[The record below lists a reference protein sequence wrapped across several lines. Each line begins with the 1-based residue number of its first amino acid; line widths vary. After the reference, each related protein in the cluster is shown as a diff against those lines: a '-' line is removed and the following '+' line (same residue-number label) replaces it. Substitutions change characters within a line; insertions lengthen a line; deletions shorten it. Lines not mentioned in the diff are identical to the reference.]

1 MKVDSDME
9 PELAA
14 ELDQERLGDA
24 EVTGGESDSLE
35 AVEGPEVTG
44 EGGEVLGEDMAR
56 RDPEMTS
63 TGRARRSN
71 TTAGQKE

>member
-1 MKVDSDME
+1 MKDSDME

-24 EVTGGESDSLE
+24 EVTGGEGDTLE
-35 AVEGPEVTG
+35 AVEGPEDTG

-56 RDPEMTS
+56 RDPETTS
-63 TGRARRSN
+63 TDRAARRSN
-71 TTAGQKE
+71 TTDG